1 MAYALLLKFQ
11 KKMQKILRIVDDIVC
26 QMDDIL
32 VHGSDVKQHNRRPRE
47 VLSKLQQTVVTLN
60 DTKCEFNKKTVKPLG
75 HIINETDIQANPYKT
90 RAILNFPT
98 PTNRTELS
106 RFFGIINY
114 LGKFSPRLDTETNHL
129 RQLLGID
136 SNWGG
141 RGAFNRPGSLE
152 SLSFYLSIDSIQRG
166 SRDYEKR

>member
-1 MAYALLLKFQ
+1 
-11 KKMQKILRIVDDIVC
+11 MQKILRGMNGIVF

-32 VHGSDVKQHNRRPRE
+32 VHGSDLKRHDRRVRE
-47 VLSKLQQTVVTLN
+47 VLSKLQQAGVTLN

-106 RFFGIINY
+106 RFFGIVNY
-114 LGKFSPRLDTETNHL
+114 LGKVSPRLDTETNHL

-141 RGAFNRPGSLE
+141 GGHSTGQAV
-152 SLSFYLSIDSIQRG
+152 
-166 SRDYEKR
+166 